1 MGLGEGS
8 MQTLRTAII
17 CHFNTFLYF
26 HRVLDGKF
34 FHKHVNV
41 ADMEDTS
48 PVNILKDPP
57 QIATEGFSMVL
68 RPEGFLE

>member
-1 MGLGEGS
+1 MTIS
-8 MQTLRTAII
+8 QNYCRKIPMQ
-17 CHFNTFLYF
+17 
-26 HRVLDGKF
+26 GKINMSPIP
-34 FHKHVNV
+34 HQYGAHG
-41 ADMEDTS
+41 ARLHS